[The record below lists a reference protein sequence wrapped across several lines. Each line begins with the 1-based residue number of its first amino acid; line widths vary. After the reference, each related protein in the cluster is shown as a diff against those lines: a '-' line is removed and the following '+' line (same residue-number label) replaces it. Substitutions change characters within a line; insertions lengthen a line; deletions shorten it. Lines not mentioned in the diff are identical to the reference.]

1 MAKEIQRRNP
11 ITKWEM
17 ISKNPVLFAT
27 NNKVVIAGRIEN
39 DFKFSHRQPG
49 TRIKVFRT
57 KIRTEVNGKIDVI
70 PVLVPEML
78 LTSIYVKNMWVAVA
92 GAIKIYRGVK
102 EDRRRYKDVSVM
114 ASECYFFK
122 EKIENV
128 NIVFLK
134 GELVKDAF
142 SKHGKKAELTLK
154 VERRN
159 SYARDYVP
167 CVAYGK
173 SLERALQMKAETK
186 ISLFGRFQ
194 SREYTKRSEFDL
206 INRTAFEIATN
217 SVRVLD

>member
-1 MAKEIQRRNP
+1 MAKEIQERNP

-27 NNKVVIAGRIEN
+27 NNKVVIAGRIRDN
-39 DFKFSHRQPG
+39 FKFSHRQPG

-57 KIRTEVNGKIDVI
+57 NVRTEVNGKRDTVPI
-70 PVLVPEML
+70 LVPETL
-78 LTSIYVKNMWVAVA
+78 LISTCVKDMWVAVA
-92 GAIKIYRGVK
+92 GVINIYRGVK
-102 EDRRRYKDVSVM
+102 TDGRRYKDVTVK

-122 EKIENV
+122 ERIENA

-134 GELVKDAF
+134 GELVKDAY
-142 SKHGKKAELTLK
+142 SKNGTKAELTLR
-154 VERRN
+154 VDRRN

-173 SLERALQMKAETK
+173 SLEKALRMKAETK
-186 ISLFGRFQ
+186 ISLYGRFQ
-194 SREYTKRSEFDL
+194 SRGYTKRSEFDL